1 MKHMAAATLLLSAA
15 GLSAHAADENVNLV
29 LNPSFE
35 FKYASSTYGKVPL
48 YWSRYSGDAGSLDVS
63 GPSMQGDFGVTL
75 LDGSTNVSAGIWSD
89 AIPVVPGR
97 VYDARCWCRRGAGSS
112 APELYALF
120 YDGNGTQLDNPSVT
134 VGEVGNWAEGG
145 ETVTAPA
152 GASHV
157 RILLYSRNASVGTAS
172 FDCVSLTLAG
182 QRISDG
188 AFDGAVPGRL
198 PAHWTVAYTHS
209 GAVQDVQSDSGSK
222 GLVLLIGSEPG
233 GVRPGGRALRLHD
246 ASATGSCGAWREVPA
261 SPGVP
266 YRFAA
271 SVRKADGSGGAS
283 IYLKFYNS
291 SGVQIATH
299 STNTLS
305 SRYVPLT
312 LAQTAPAG
320 TAYARA
326 LCYIASTGTGTAY
339 FDDVSF
345 TENYALRYAA
355 PEQAGSGAGTN
366 ASTAAAYTSSAFW
379 NNVHAAAASAP
390 VKVALLPGSY
400 TNYLSLSGKGNST
413 NHILIAGEK
422 PFGMNFAGTTS
433 LSEFLRVYNC
443 RNLIFRHLHFSAA
456 ESQADLDAKDP
467 ELFDYQYVMR
477 IGASG
482 YATENIRCE
491 GLTFTGML
499 MVRYGI
505 TGAHFA
511 ETRDITWD
519 RCAWTRCGW
528 DTYDHCIYNANDS
541 SNLLVNAC
549 YFQDCNGAYVRF
561 RNRSVG
567 AVTGCTFL
575 ATGAQ
580 PSGNSGGRRNHTFI
594 QLAAF
599 NPAGEARD
607 ETIGAKFA
615 FFNNAFTYENTSAV
629 GDRNAFDIY
638 VSGIMPVNHP
648 GFHLVSPADGAVL
661 ANESAVAATRVM
673 LVRQYFGID
682 LAADCAFAGNAFT
695 GCWPQRFT
703 LRDAP
708 ADTAQYWTSSGQ
720 NCELDNLV
728 GLE

>member
-1 MKHMAAATLLLSAA
+1 MKRTAAATLLLLAA
-15 GLSAHAADENVNLV
+15 GLPAHAADESVNLV

-35 FKYASSTYGKVPL
+35 FKYTSNAYGKIPL
-48 YWSRYSGDAGSLDVS
+48 YWSRYSGEAGSLDVS
-63 GPSMQGDFGVTL
+63 GPGMQGDYGFTL
-75 LDGSTNVSAGIWSD
+75 LDSGTSVSAGIWTD

-97 VYDARCWCRRGAGSS
+97 VYDARCWCRRSAVSS
-112 APELYALF
+112 TPQLFALF
-120 YDGNGTQLDNPSVT
+120 YDENNTLLYNPSVD
-134 VGEVGNWAEGG
+134 VGEVGSWGEGG
-145 ETVTAPA
+145 ASVTAPA
-152 GASHV
+152 GARSV
-157 RILLYSRNASVGTAS
+157 RVLLYSRSASVGTAS

-188 AFDGAVPGRL
+188 AFDGAVPGQL

-209 GAVQDVQSDSGSK
+209 GAIQDVQYDSGTQ
-222 GLVLLIGSEPG
+222 GLVLLIGTESG
-233 GVRPGGRALRLHD
+233 SARTGNRALRLYD
-246 ASATGSCGAWREVPA
+246 ASATSSCGAWREVPA

-266 YRFAA
+266 YRVTA
-271 SVRKADGSGGAS
+271 SVRKEGGSGGAS
-283 IYLKFYNS
+283 IYLKYYNS
-291 SGVQIATH
+291 SGTQIATY

-305 SRYVPLT
+305 ARYVPLT

-320 TAYARA
+320 TAYARV

-339 FDDVSF
+339 FDEVSF
-345 TENYALRYAA
+345 TENYTLRYAA
-355 PEQAGSGAGTN
+355 PAQAGNGAGTN
-366 ASTAAAYTSSAFW
+366 ALTAAAYTSSAFW
-379 NNVHAAAASAP
+379 DNVHAAAASAP

-400 TNYLSLSGKGNST
+400 TNYLSLSGTGNST

-433 LSEFLRVYNC
+433 LSEFLRVFNC
-443 RNLIFRHLHFSAA
+443 INLIFRHLHFSAA
-456 ESQADLDAKDP
+456 ENQTDLDAKDP
-467 ELFDYQYVMR
+467 ELYDYQYVMR
-477 IGASG
+477 IGAAG
-482 YATENIRCE
+482 YTTENIRCE

-505 TGAHFA
+505 TGAHFSG
-511 ETRDITWD
+511 TRGITWD

-561 RNRSVG
+561 RNRSAG

-594 QLAAF
+594 QLASF
-599 NPAGEARD
+599 NPAGESRD
-607 ETIGAKFA
+607 ETIGAAFA

-661 ANESAVAATRVM
+661 ANESATAATRNL

-682 LAADCAFAGNAFT
+682 LAADCAFAGNAFS

-708 ADTAQYWTSSGQ
+708 ADTVSYWTSSGQ

-728 GLE
+728 GLD